1 MWMSAALLVMVAF
14 DLSSLVR
21 FITRFT
27 EESFAMLIALIFI
40 YEAFTK
46 MYEILIH
53 YAVDTA
59 PTVPKD
65 FNCTCREM
73 ILTNET
79 GKILQLINQTRLGS
93 AQN

>member
-1 MWMSAALLVMVAF
+1 MFMVAF

-46 MYEILIH
+46 MYEILRDH
-53 YAVDTA
+53 AVDTTPA
-59 PTVPKD
+59 IVKD
-65 FNCTCREM
+65 FNCTCREK
-73 ILTNET
+73 LESDNET
-79 GKILQLINQTRLGS
+79 GSLYNWNILSHTLTDDNTFIGE
-93 AQN
+93 